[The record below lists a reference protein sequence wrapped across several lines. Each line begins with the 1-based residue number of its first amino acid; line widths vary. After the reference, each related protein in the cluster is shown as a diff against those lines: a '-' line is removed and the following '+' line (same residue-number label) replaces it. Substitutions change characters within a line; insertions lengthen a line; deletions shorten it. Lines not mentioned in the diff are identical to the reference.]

1 MSIGAILG
9 ICCPPESTVYQG
21 VRAVVQYVS
30 GQPARLNDNFDAL
43 AIEALRK
50 AWPCS
55 NP

>member
-1 MSIGAILG
+1 
-9 ICCPPESTVYQG
+9 VV
-21 VRAVVQYVS
+21 VRYVS
-30 GQPARLNDNFDAL
+30 SQPAHLNDDFDAL